1 LDEDDIVIRLH
12 RAWANPSRLPD
23 DDLRT
28 LFNQAIT
35 EIEVL
40 RLLGDEA
47 KARRVWEA
55 MVRAQKEAG

>member
-1 LDEDDIVIRLH
+1 MDEDDIVIRLH

-23 DDLRT
+23 DELRT

-40 RLLGDEA
+40 RLMQDECKVHA
-47 KARRVWEA
+47 VYEAVARARPRE
-55 MVRAQKEAG
+55 E